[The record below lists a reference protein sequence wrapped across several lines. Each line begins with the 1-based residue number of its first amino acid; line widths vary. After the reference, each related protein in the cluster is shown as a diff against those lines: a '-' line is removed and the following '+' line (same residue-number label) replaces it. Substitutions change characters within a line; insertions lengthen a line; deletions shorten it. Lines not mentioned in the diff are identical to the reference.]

1 MADLATLRARL
12 LIRVPGRSN
21 GELEGWISE
30 AATQHGYATVA
41 DVPDTAAN
49 AILAYVEY
57 LGLKAK
63 AAETAENAALTITGK
78 VSVNKS
84 GASGNYNALIKEAL
98 AQYRREAVKAGIK
111 PLTGGM
117 VSSGTAVRSDGR

>member
-1 MADLATLRARL
+1 MADLITLRTRL

-21 GELEGWISE
+21 TELEGWITE
-30 AATQHGYATVA
+30 AATQHGYATVT
-41 DVPDTAAN
+41 DVPDKAAN
-49 AILAYVEY
+49 AILAYAEY

-63 AAETAENAALTITGK
+63 AAETAENAALNIKGIG
-78 VSVNKS
+78 VNKS

-98 AQYRREAVKAGIK
+98 TQYRREAVKASIK

-117 VSSGTAVRSDGR
+117 VTSGTAVRPDGR

>member
-1 MADLATLRARL
+1 MADLATLAARL

-21 GELEGWISE
+21 TELEGWITE
-30 AATQHGYATVA
+30 AATQHGYVTVA

-49 AILAYVEY
+49 AILAYAEY

-63 AAETAENAALTITGK
+63 AAETAENAALSIPGK

-84 GASGNYNALIKEAL
+84 GASGNYTAQVKEAL
-98 AQYRREAVKAGIK
+98 TQYRREARKAGIK
-111 PLTGGM
+111 PLTGGT

>member
-1 MADLATLRARL
+1 MADLATLAARL

-21 GELEGWISE
+21 TELEGWITE
-30 AATQHGYATVA
+30 AATQHGYVTVA

-49 AILAYVEY
+49 AILAYAEY

-63 AAETAENAALTITGK
+63 AAETAENAALNIKGIG
-78 VSVNKS
+78 VNKS
-84 GASGNYNALIKEAL
+84 GASGNYNALVKEAL

-111 PLTGGM
+111 PLTGGT
-117 VSSGTAVRSDGR
+117 VTSGTAVRPDGR

>member
-1 MADLATLRARL
+1 MADLATLRTRL

-21 GELEGWISE
+21 AELEGWITE
-30 AATQHGYATVA
+30 AATQHRYTTVA

-49 AILAYVEY
+49 AILAYAEY

-63 AAETAENAALTITGK
+63 AAETAENAALSIPGK

-84 GASGNYNALIKEAL
+84 GASGNYANLIKEAL
-98 AQYRREAVKAGIK
+98 AQYRREAKKAGIK
-111 PLTGGM
+111 PLTGGT